1 MHIFEE
7 YRDALTIIREE
18 GLLTF
23 LRRISTPYLAR
34 AARHFRPAE
43 PTYTERWLVQQPALG
58 RSARGVAQWLSWSKP
73 AAL

>member
-1 MHIFEE
+1 VHIFEY
-7 YRDALTIIREE
+7 YRESLATIRAE

-43 PTYTERWLVQQPALG
+43 PTYTERWLGQPAQ
-58 RSARGVAQWLSWSKP
+58 ADPPQE
-73 AAL
+73 